1 MTVLPIPVGQLQTN
15 CYLVYTPP
23 DQAVLIDPGD
33 EATRILAVVREHGAT
48 VRAVLLTHAHFD
60 HMMAAQEVSASLAAP
75 LYAPAGD
82 SEALTDG
89 VRNLSALMGGRT
101 CHVKADHLLSEGDHV
116 AVGDITFQVLHT
128 PGHTPGSVCYDVP
141 EAGVLFSGDTL
152 FYHSYGR
159 TDFPGG
165 SERDMVAS
173 LRRLWALPGDRKV
186 YPGHGGPT
194 TLAQERR
201 CNPYAN

>member
-15 CYLVYTPP
+15 CYLVYTQP

-33 EATRILAVVREHGAT
+33 EAMRILAVVREHGAT
-48 VRAVLLTHAHFD
+48 VRAILLTHAHFD

-165 SERDMVAS
+165 SERDMAAS
-173 LRRLWALPGDRKV
+173 LPASAAR
-186 YPGHGGPT
+186 
-194 TLAQERR
+194 
-201 CNPYAN
+201 

>member
-15 CYLVYTPP
+15 CYLVYTQP

-33 EATRILAVVREHGAT
+33 EAARILALVREHSAT
-48 VRAVLLTHAHFD
+48 VRAILLTHAHFD

-82 SEALTDG
+82 SDALTDG

-101 CHVKADHLLSEGDHV
+101 CHVKADHLLAEGDRV
-116 AVGDITFQVLHT
+116 TVGELAFRVLHT

-159 TDFPGG
+159 TDFPEG
-165 SERDMVAS
+165 SERDMAAS
-173 LRRLWALPGDRKV
+173 LRRLWTLSGDRKV
-186 YPGHGGPT
+186 YPGHGSPT